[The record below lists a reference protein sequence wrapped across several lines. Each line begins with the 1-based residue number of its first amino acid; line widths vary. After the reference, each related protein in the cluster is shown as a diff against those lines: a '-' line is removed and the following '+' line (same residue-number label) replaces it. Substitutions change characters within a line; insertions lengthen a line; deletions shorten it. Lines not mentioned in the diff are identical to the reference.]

1 MANSKDNIIN
11 SLVQVEENLP
21 ETSIRYFKD
30 IKETDQPLIPLPP
43 DHMAD
48 ITYPQFIEA
57 VSYTHLTLPTKRI
70 V

>member
-21 ETSIRYFKD
+21 ETSTKYFKD
-30 IKETDQPLIPLPP
+30 IKETDKPLIPLPV

-48 ITYPQFIEA
+48 ITYPQFIEVRCA
-57 VSYTHLTLPTKRI
+57 I
-70 V
+70 